1 MSSDQKLSLTQR
13 YHSGLWWVTLIIF
26 LFLSLEQFIPGL
38 LGKEFPLFGVL
49 FIIIATVVRAIVLAV
64 DFRSS
69 GQTKNQWLSL
79 SLILLIGL
87 AALLGL
93 LT

>member
-1 MSSDQKLSLTQR
+1 MSRNQKLSLTQR
-13 YHSGLWWVTLIIF
+13 YHSGLWWVTLVFF
-26 LFLSLEQFIPGL
+26 LFLSLEQFFPGL
-38 LGKEFPLFGVL
+38 LGAEFPLFGVL
-49 FIIIATVVRAIVLAV
+49 FIIIATVVRAVVLAV
-64 DFRSS
+64 DFRNT

-87 AALLGL
+87 AVLAGF